1 MTWQHGR
8 PIPIFRRSSP
18 MIVPS
23 SAASRPNAIC
33 VSLNFHVFIASSVHW
48 RTNPERE
55 FPAQDG
61 PEDGQPVTRLQ
72 CR

>member
-1 MTWQHGR
+1 
-8 PIPIFRRSSP
+8 

-33 VSLNFHVFIASSVHW
+33 GSLNFHGFIASSVHW

-61 PEDGQPVTRLQ
+61 PEDGTQVTRLQ